1 LKILGPDNTGFSGD
15 DLIPQPWFRK
25 QDKRA
30 FFNSIESMSQIYALH
45 RQLREQPAFQ
55 SQWLESF
62 MWPMVCNES
71 HIAAAIEL
79 VITKESNRK
88 IKKRLL
94 SQEMDGMS
102 IFSIE
107 ESESEASVLEEIFV
121 ETQDE

>member
-1 LKILGPDNTGFSGD
+1 
-15 DLIPQPWFRK
+15 
-25 QDKRA
+25 
-30 FFNSIESMSQIYALH
+30 
-45 RQLREQPAFQ
+45 
-55 SQWLESF
+55 
-62 MWPMVCNES
+62 MVCNES

-88 IKKRLL
+88 IKKSIL

-102 IFSIE
+102 VFSIE